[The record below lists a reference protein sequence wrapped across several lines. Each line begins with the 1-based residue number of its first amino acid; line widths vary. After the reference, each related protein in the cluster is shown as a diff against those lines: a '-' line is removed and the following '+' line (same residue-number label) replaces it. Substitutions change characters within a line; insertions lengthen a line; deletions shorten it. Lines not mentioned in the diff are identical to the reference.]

1 MKVEPL
7 HEKVLVKPFPPEEV
21 TSGGI
26 IVPDSVKE
34 RPSKGTVIAVGKG
47 TPERPM
53 YLKKGQVVFH
63 VKLAGVKLEID
74 GEEHFLMRDTDC
86 LAILS

>member
-7 HEKVLVKPFPPEEV
+7 HEKVLVKPFPPETV
-21 TSGGI
+21 TTGGI

-47 TPERPM
+47 IPERPM
-53 YLKKGQVVFH
+53 HIKKGQVVFH
-63 VKLAGVKLEID
+63 VKHAGIELEVD
-74 GEEHFLMRDTDC
+74 GEKCYLMRDTDC